1 MEFAWPG
8 KITKQGFRGKEH
20 FAACV
25 ALLTLCST
33 CGKESFLIKVF
44 QVQVTGLPCL
54 RPIEALNLELKV
66 QAIRVHGATLKTVVL
81 QTRRKLRLALNR
93 GDLTI

>member
-8 KITKQGFRGKEH
+8 KITKQGYRGKEL

-54 RPIEALNLELKV
+54 RPINALNRELKK
-66 QAIRVHGATLKTVVL
+66 QAIGVHGATSKNGVL
-81 QTRRKLRLALNR
+81 QT
-93 GDLTI
+93 